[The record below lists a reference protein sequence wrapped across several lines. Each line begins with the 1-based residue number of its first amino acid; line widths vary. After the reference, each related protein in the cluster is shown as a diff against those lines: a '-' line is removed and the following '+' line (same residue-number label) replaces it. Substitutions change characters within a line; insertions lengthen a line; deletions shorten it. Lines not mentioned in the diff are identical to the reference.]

1 MAVTKVVMPKLSEA
15 MAEGKVL
22 KWLKREG
29 DKISGGDII
38 AEIESDKAD
47 IELEAFGSGVLRKI
61 VVEVGSSVPVG
72 QTIAVI
78 ADPGEDI
85 SSALAGAPA
94 PVPAKVEGPSPA
106 HPAPAVARVQPAQP
120 PTPTSPPVAPAG
132 GRVRASPLARKI
144 AERAGVDLHLIK
156 GSGPAGRVIRRDVE
170 EYVSAAG
177 VRPAAVAPTAPGE
190 YEDRPL
196 SSMRRTIARRMA
208 QSKATVPHFY
218 LTTEVDMEPLSALRD
233 KLNAGVGQGDAK
245 ITFTHLLIK
254 AGAQAL
260 RRHPEANVS
269 FNGETARY
277 YRRVHVSMAVALD
290 EGLVTPVI
298 QDADQKSIGQIAREA
313 RELSERGRARK
324 LKPEEFTG
332 GTFSI
337 SNLGMFDVE
346 EFSAVIN
353 PPEGMILAVG
363 AIVPKPVVVEGQVV
377 VRRRMRL
384 TLSIDHRVID
394 GAMGGRFLR
403 TLRGLLEHPAQI
415 SL

>member
-22 KWLKREG
+22 KWLKQEG

-47 IELEAFGSGVLRKI
+47 IEVEAFGSGVLRKI
-61 VVEVGSSVPVG
+61 VVEAGASVPVG
-72 QTIAVI
+72 QTIGII

-85 SSALAGAPA
+85 SSVLAATPA
-94 PVPAKVEGPSPA
+94 PVPAKVEGLGPA
-106 HPAPAVARVQPAQP
+106 HPAPAVPAVQPDQP
-120 PTPTSPPVAPAG
+120 LTPTSPPVAPAG
-132 GRVRASPLARKI
+132 GRVKASPLARKI

-156 GSGPAGRVIRRDVE
+156 GSGPAGRVIRGDVE
-170 EYVSAAG
+170 EFVSAVA
-177 VRPAAVAPTAPGE
+177 VRPAAVDPSAPGE
-190 YEDRPL
+190 YVERPL
-196 SSMRRTIARRMA
+196 SPMRRTIARRVA
-208 QSKATVPHFY
+208 ESKGTVPHFY
-218 LTTEVDMEPLSALRD
+218 LTTEVDVERLSDLRD
-233 KLNAGVGQGDAK
+233 ELNARVGQGDAR

-254 AGAQAL
+254 ACAQAL

-269 FNGETARY
+269 FNGESARY
-277 YRRVHVSMAVALD
+277 HRRVHVSMAVALD
-290 EGLVTPVI
+290 EGLITPVI

-384 TLSIDHRVID
+384 TLSIDHRVLD
-394 GAMGGRFLR
+394 GAMGGRFLQ